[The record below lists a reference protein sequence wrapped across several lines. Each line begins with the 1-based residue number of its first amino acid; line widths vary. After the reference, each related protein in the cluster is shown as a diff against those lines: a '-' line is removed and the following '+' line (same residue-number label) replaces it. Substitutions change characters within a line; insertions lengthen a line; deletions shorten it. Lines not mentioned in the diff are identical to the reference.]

1 MTTHGTIVFCQKSV
15 AVHLEREGCDVW
27 CVFGQDGLHPLHQ
40 ILDDGKRGAN
50 ILLRVSLDN
59 RIEIM
64 QLDFALCVPKRQHR
78 AVERDAALA
87 VV

>member
-1 MTTHGTIVFCQKSV
+1 MSDNARNDRVLSS
-15 AVHLEREGCDVW
+15 VHLEGEGFDVRR
-27 CVFGQDGLHPLHQ
+27 VLGQDGLHPLHQ

-50 ILLRVSLDN
+50 ILLRVSLNN

-64 QLDFALCVPKRQHR
+64 QLDLALGVPKRQHR
-78 AVERDAALA
+78 AMERDAALA

>member
-1 MTTHGTIVFCQKSV
+1 M
-15 AVHLEREGCDVW
+15 HLEGEGFDVW
-27 CVFGQDGLHPLHQ
+27 RVLGQDGLHPLHQ
-40 ILDDGKRGAN
+40 ILDDGKRGAD

-59 RIEIM
+59 RVEVM
-64 QLDFALCVPKRQHR
+64 QLDLARCIPKRQHR